1 MSQQGGLFVV
11 KPASGSS
18 SGMGVSTHVRTRSD
32 LGKAVAL
39 ACLYG
44 RQVVIERMVF
54 GETCRLLYLG
64 GRFIHAV
71 RRRGAR
77 VTGDGRQ
84 SVRELL
90 EQKGSPPD
98 DVTIVPTLRAQ
109 SLLLD
114 SVPRSGKEVVV
125 GTDIVADSLVEQTGA
140 AVRAL
145 GTEFAGV
152 DIITNDPTRDLKDTG
167 GVFLEINTT
176 PSIHHHY
183 VTQGKETTRPV
194 AVEVLEY
201 LFTPKPLDRP

>member
-1 MSQQGGLFVV
+1 
-11 KPASGSS
+11 
-18 SGMGVSTHVRTRSD
+18 
-32 LGKAVAL
+32 
-39 ACLYG
+39 
-44 RQVVIERMVF
+44 MVF

-125 GTDIVADSLVEQTGA
+125 GTLPPGERSRRELRTQYDEAITDIVADSLVEQTGA